1 MPWQN
6 EDPTR
11 TSRLPGAGCP
21 AQGPQTA
28 PFASSGTAAPAAPDP
43 YATPGLLDKAP
54 GIYETLGPNEMLL
67 PIVQNAGKTAGTASN
82 IASAFAGLLLNP
94 NDHDLQHGIRMSWL
108 SNELSHLCEY
118 AGKLLACMDIV
129 VAASGYSM
137 RPADRAED
145 VRRSYFLQYAILL
158 REAEQKGL
166 PSDYTSA
173 PMREARRR
181 DCGLRRPDVAKG
193 GSKNT

>member
-1 MPWQN
+1 MQ
-6 EDPTR
+6 EKTDI
-11 TSRLPGAGCP
+11 
-21 AQGPQTA
+21 
-28 PFASSGTAAPAAPDP
+28 
-43 YATPGLLDKAP
+43 YATSSLPDKAP
-54 GIYETLGPNEMLL
+54 GIYETLGPNGILL
-67 PIVQNAGKTAGTASN
+67 PIVRAAGQTASTATDV
-82 IASAFAGLLLNP
+82 ASAFAGLLIDP
-94 NDHDLQHGIRMSWL
+94 DVHDLQPGIRMSWL
-108 SNELSHLCEY
+108 ANSLNHLCEY
-118 AGKLLACMDIV
+118 VGNLLACMDIV

-181 DCGLRRPDVAKG
+181 DCGLQRPAFIEEG
-193 GSKNT
+193 GNNRT

>member
-1 MPWQN
+1 MQ
-6 EDPTR
+6 EKTDI
-11 TSRLPGAGCP
+11 
-21 AQGPQTA
+21 
-28 PFASSGTAAPAAPDP
+28 
-43 YATPGLLDKAP
+43 YATSSLPDKAP

-67 PIVQNAGKTAGTASN
+67 PIVQTAGKTAGTASD

-108 SNELSHLCEY
+108 ANSLNHLCEY
-118 AGKLLACMDIV
+118 VGNLLACMDIV
-129 VAASGYSM
+129 IAASGYSTS
-137 RPADRAED
+137 PADRAED
-145 VRRSYFLQYAILL
+145 VRRSYFLQYVLLL

-181 DCGLRRPDVAKG
+181 DCGLQRPAFIEEG
-193 GSKNT
+193 GNNRT